1 MATNVPGSVG
11 SGGLR
16 RAAAASTGKRSGLRA
31 VLFLGFAVVA
41 ALGTAVVLTRYL
53 EARTAAVRVPTTKVV
68 VAAVDLPAAAALR
81 AESLMV
87 VDWPTASLPERASSD
102 PSKLVGRVP
111 IGDIAKG
118 EAVLDGKL
126 ASSEAGSGLA
136 ALLPTGMRAVAVRVD
151 DVVGVAGFVH
161 PGDHVDVIV
170 TMKPVE
176 GGNAPTMSKIILQDI
191 RVLAVGKDVS
201 QAGRAD
207 KAVLATVATLMVD
220 SDQSE
225 RLALAASKGQLL
237 LALRSRIDRDEIA
250 TNGVV
255 PPELLAGDGVSVV
268 TTSTAA
274 PAPAPAT
281 ARTRPR
287 SASRKP
293 VVQEVRQVERQT
305 VEVIRGDL
313 FEKRDFQKES
323 RQ

>member
-11 SGGLR
+11 SGGLH

-41 ALGTAVVLTRYL
+41 ALATAVVLTRYL

-81 AESLMV
+81 VESLKV
-87 VDWPTASLPERASSD
+87 VDWPTASLPERTSSD
-102 PSKLVGRVP
+102 PSKLVGRVALNE
-111 IGDIAKG
+111 IAKG
-118 EAVLDGKL
+118 EAILEGKL

-176 GGNAPTMSKIILQDI
+176 SGTAPTMSKIILQDI

-201 QAGRAD
+201 QAGRAE

-255 PPELLAGDGVSVV
+255 PPELLAGEGVNVI
-268 TTSTAA
+268 TTIPVPAA
-274 PAPAPAT
+274 PAPT
-281 ARTRPR
+281 LARTRPR
-287 SASRKP
+287 PASRKP